1 MDVTA
6 LSVGMQPVRLVNAR
20 VLSPTET
27 GATELSVADGVIAS
41 AAQSD
46 AETID
51 CEGDLL
57 IPGLIDIHTDN
68 IEHHFHP
75 RPGVTWPSGLA
86 AAVAHDAQMLSAGI
100 TTVLDSLSLGDY
112 DSAGARTRMLH
123 AAIGG
128 IDAARAANLLR
139 ADHWFHFRCELS
151 DGGLLPIIE
160 QHVDN
165 PRLLLMSMMDHTPGQ
180 RQWHDV
186 QLYRE
191 FRRKKNNRVWSDE
204 EWQAYL
210 DDRVAQQQR
219 FVPEARAIIAAHG
232 RDKQIR
238 LASHDDTTIA
248 DVEQSADDG
257 ITISEFPTTLAAA
270 RHARTRGQLIVMGA
284 PNVVLGGS
292 HSGNVGAMEL
302 AEADCLDVLT
312 SDYVPASL
320 LHGAVLVGRQL
331 GDLGAGIRIV
341 TSAPADLLGLA
352 DRGRLEPGRRAD
364 IVQVRMVGDLPVV
377 RGIWVAG
384 RRYL

>member
-1 MDVTA
+1 MTTA
-6 LSVGMQPVRLVNAR
+6 PAMASTHLINAR
-20 VLSPTET
+20 VLSPEVT
-27 GATELSVADGVIAS
+27 GATELAVTGALIADAP
-41 AAQSD
+41 
-46 AETID
+46 AEGATTID

-57 IPGLIDIHTDN
+57 IPGLIDLHTDN

-86 AAVAHDAQMLSAGI
+86 AAVAHDAQMVAAGI

-112 DSAGARTRMLH
+112 DTAGVRTKMLH

-128 IDAARAANLLR
+128 VDEARAANVLR

-160 QHVDN
+160 AHVDN
-165 PRLLLMSMMDHTPGQ
+165 PRLRLMSMMDHTPGQ
-180 RQWHDV
+180 RQWHDT

-191 FRRKKNNRVWSDE
+191 FRRKKNNRVWSDS
-204 EWQAYL
+204 EWQDYL
-210 DDRVAQQQR
+210 DDRLAQQAR
-219 FVPEARAIIAAHG
+219 FVPEARAIISAHG

-257 ITISEFPTTLAAA
+257 ITISEFPTTLAGA
-270 RHARTRGQLIVMGA
+270 RYARERGQQIVMGS
-284 PNVVLGGS
+284 PNGVLGGS
-292 HSGNVGAMEL
+292 HSGNVGAMQL

-320 LHGAVLVGRQL
+320 
-331 GDLGAGIRIV
+331 
-341 TSAPADLLGLA
+341 
-352 DRGRLEPGRRAD
+352 
-364 IVQVRMVGDLPVV
+364 
-377 RGIWVAG
+377 
-384 RRYL
+384 

>member
-6 LSVGMQPVRLVNAR
+6 LSVGMQPVRLLNAR

-27 GATELSVADGVIAS
+27 GATELSVADGVIA
-41 AAQSD
+41 ATAEAD

-210 DDRVAQQQR
+210 DDRLAQQQR

-312 SDYVPASL
+312 SDYVPSSL

-331 GDLGAGIRIV
+331 GDLGAGIRMV
-341 TSAPADLLGLA
+341 TSAPAELLGLA

>member
-1 MDVTA
+1 MKTA
-6 LSVGMQPVRLVNAR
+6 MRDGVRLTNAQ
-20 VLSPTET
+20 VLAPEVT
-27 GATELSVADGVIAS
+27 GAVELSFRDSVIT
-41 AAQSD
+41 AAPEPG
-46 AETID
+46 AEIVD
-51 CEGDLL
+51 CQGDLL

-123 AAIGG
+123 SAIGG

-165 PRLLLMSMMDHTPGQ
+165 PRLLLLSMMDHTPGQ
-180 RQWHDV
+180 RQWQDV

-191 FRRKKNNRVWSDE
+191 FRRKKNNRVWSDA

-210 DDRVAQQQR
+210 DDRLVQQQR

-232 RDKQIR
+232 RDKQIQ
-238 LASHDDTTIA
+238 LASHDDTTVA

-270 RHARTRGQLIVMGA
+270 RHARARGQQIVMGA

-302 AEADCLDVLT
+302 AEAGCLDVLT

-320 LHGAVLVGRQL
+320 LHGAVLVGQQL
-331 GDLGAGIRIV
+331 GDLGAGIRMV
-341 TSAPADLLGLA
+341 TAAPADLLGFA

>member
-1 MDVTA
+1 MTTA
-6 LSVGMQPVRLVNAR
+6 GAMRDFHLTNAR
-20 VLSPTET
+20 VLAPEVT
-27 GATELSVADGVIAS
+27 GATELFVREGLVAD
-41 AAQSD
+41 AAGPGTQV
-46 AETID
+46 ID

-57 IPGLIDIHTDN
+57 IPGLIDLHTDN

-86 AAVAHDAQMLSAGI
+86 AAVAHDAQMVSAGI

-112 DSAGARTRMLH
+112 DSAGARTKMLH

-128 IDAARAANLLR
+128 VDAARAANLLR
-139 ADHWFHFRCELS
+139 GDHWFHFRCELS

-160 QHVDN
+160 AHVDN
-165 PRLLLMSMMDHTPGQ
+165 PQLRLMSMMDHTPGQ
-180 RQWHDV
+180 RQWKDTD
-186 QLYRE
+186 LYRA
-191 FRRKKNNRVWSDE
+191 FRRKKNNVVWSE
-204 EWQAYL
+204 AEWQAYL
-210 DDRVAQQQR
+210 DDRVEQQTR

-238 LASHDDTTIA
+238 LASHDDTTIE

-257 ITISEFPTTLAAA
+257 ITISEFPTTMDAA
-270 RHARTRGQLIVMGA
+270 RHARAKGQQIVMGS

-292 HSGNVGAMEL
+292 HSGNVGAMQL

-320 LHGAVLVGRQL
+320 LHGAFLVGQRL
-331 GDLGAGIRIV
+331 GDLTTGIRTV
-341 TSAPADLLGLA
+341 TSRPAELLGFE
-352 DRGRLEPGRRAD
+352 DRGRLAPGLRAD

-377 RGIWVAG
+377 RGVWVAG

>member
-1 MDVTA
+1 MQ
-6 LSVGMQPVRLVNAR
+6 SIVGNDAVRLVNAQ
-20 VLSPTET
+20 VLAPDVT
-27 GATELSVADGVIAS
+27 GAAEVSFRDGLIADDAGAD
-41 AAQSD
+41 AQ
-46 AETID
+46 TID

-57 IPGLIDIHTDN
+57 IPGLIDLHTDN

-86 AAVAHDAQMLSAGI
+86 AAVAHDAQMLAAGI

-112 DSAGARTRMLH
+112 DTAGVRTKMLH

-128 IDAARAANLLR
+128 IDAARAANILR

-160 QHVDN
+160 AHVDN
-165 PRLLLMSMMDHTPGQ
+165 PRLRLMSMMDHTPGQ

-186 QLYRE
+186 GLYRE
-191 FRRKKNNRVWSDE
+191 FRRKKNNRVWSDA
-204 EWQAYL
+204 EWQDYL
-210 DDRVAQQQR
+210 DDRREQQAR

-257 ITISEFPTTLAAA
+257 ITISEFPTTLLAAQ
-270 RHARTRGQLIVMGA
+270 HARERGQHIVMGS

-292 HSGNVGAMEL
+292 HSGNVGAMQL

-320 LHGAVLVGRQL
+320 LHGAFLVGQRL
-331 GDLGAGIRIV
+331 GDLSAGVRTV
-341 TSAPADLLGLA
+341 TSRPAELLGFG
-352 DRGRLEPGRRAD
+352 DRGRLEAGLRAD
-364 IVQVRMVGDLPVV
+364 IVQVRMVGDVPVV
-377 RGIWVAG
+377 RGVWVAG
-384 RRYL
+384 RRTL